1 MKELKE
7 LLKNYRV
14 EELAA
19 KIGCAASSV
28 WGWKAGR
35 KPSRMAEEK
44 ILRLHKEV
52 FDKKLT
58 KVRIKS

>member
-7 LLKNYRV
+7 LLKKYRV

-19 KIGCAASSV
+19 KLGCAASSI
-28 WGWKAGR
+28 WNWKAGG

-52 FDKKLT
+52 FDNHK
-58 KVRIKS
+58 